1 MERTP
6 CDGDYATRRVTPIAS
21 CRVEPIIR
29 AHGDRWLLIPSHKA
43 QSLMRIANNTTLKCA
58 LRNKY
63 FVIDNTMAV
72 HVDKGLATESL
83 VLVHRDTRLEGGG
96 QDGTF

>member
-1 MERTP
+1 
-6 CDGDYATRRVTPIAS
+6 
-21 CRVEPIIR
+21 
-29 AHGDRWLLIPSHKA
+29 
-43 QSLMRIANNTTLKCA
+43 MRIASNTTLNCA

-63 FVIDNTMAV
+63 FVLDKTMAV

-83 VLVHRDTRLEGGG
+83 VLVHRDTRPEGGG